1 MRHMGYTFG
10 MALRIQKAGGQIPWA
25 LPELKAGLEHFYKEH
40 GHYPTATEVDAYRY
54 LPSARSIER
63 SFGGLIEVR
72 KKLGLGDN
80 HDFRTGEHSS
90 NRARTINKRAYATER
105 VVYDYLTDKFSKEF
119 VHREYFFTDDHRTR
133 ADFFVYDSGKGFCVD
148 VFYPASPRNLSG
160 CLNIK
165 LTKYTGLWA
174 FLEYPVIFLQMNESI
189 SQTRLDEVLKAKK
202 RPLPPGQY
210 LMEWNTF
217 KEFCSLRNPLKV
229 LQGRA
234 TMEKLGFEPK
244 R

>member
-1 MRHMGYTFG
+1 MGK
-10 MALRIQKAGGQIPWA
+10 QPIPWS
-25 LPELKAGLEHFYKEH
+25 LSELEAGLKHFFEEH
-40 GHYPTATEVDAYRY
+40 GHYPTATEVDSYKY
-54 LPSARSIER
+54 LPSARTIER
-63 SFGGLIEVR
+63 SFGGLVVVR
-72 KKLGLGDN
+72 QKLGLGDN

-90 NRARTINKRAYATER
+90 NRARSINKRAYATER
-105 VVYDYLTDKFSKEF
+105 VVYDYLVERFGKQF

-133 ADFFVYDSGKGFCVD
+133 ADFFVYDSGNGFCVD

-165 LTKYTGLWA
+165 LTKYGGLGV

-189 SQTRLDEVLKAKK
+189 SQTRLDALLKAKK
-202 RPLPPGQY
+202 RPLAAGQY

-217 KEFCSLRNPLKV
+217 KEFCSSRNPLKV

-234 TMEKLGFEPK
+234 TMEKLGLKPK

>member
-1 MRHMGYTFG
+1 

-105 VVYDYLTDKFSKEF
+105 VVYDY
-119 VHREYFFTDDHRTR
+119 
-133 ADFFVYDSGKGFCVD
+133 
-148 VFYPASPRNLSG
+148 
-160 CLNIK
+160 
-165 LTKYTGLWA
+165 
-174 FLEYPVIFLQMNESI
+174 
-189 SQTRLDEVLKAKK
+189 
-202 RPLPPGQY
+202 
-210 LMEWNTF
+210 
-217 KEFCSLRNPLKV
+217 
-229 LQGRA
+229 
-234 TMEKLGFEPK
+234 
-244 R
+244 